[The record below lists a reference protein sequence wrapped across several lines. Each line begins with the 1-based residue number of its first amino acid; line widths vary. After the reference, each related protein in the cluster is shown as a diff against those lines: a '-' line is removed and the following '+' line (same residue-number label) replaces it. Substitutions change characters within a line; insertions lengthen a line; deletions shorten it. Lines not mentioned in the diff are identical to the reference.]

1 MPTWLSILAIVVF
14 GYVAIAAYLYFSQS
28 RLIFLPHL
36 GGRELVATPA
46 DIGLEYRDVSL
57 EAKDGVRLHG
67 WWVSVPDPR
76 GVVLFFHGNAGN
88 VSHRLESIEIFANLG
103 LDVLIIDY
111 RGYGQSEGR
120 PSEEGTYLDAR
131 SALGYLDRN
140 GWPREQV
147 MVFGR
152 SLGGAV
158 AAWLGAR
165 EPVGGVVIESAFASV
180 PDMAAKL
187 YPWLPVRWLSRFHYD
202 TEKAVSRTS
211 NPILVV
217 HSPEDEIIPFDQGR
231 KVFAAT
237 KGKGEFLE
245 IAGGHNDGFLVSGAV
260 YTDGID
266 RFVTETLGPVKTA
279 TNSSNSAD

>member
-1 MPTWLSILAIVVF
+1 MPTWLSIIVILVF

-36 GGRELVATPA
+36 GGRELVTTPA
-46 DIGLEYRDVSL
+46 EIGLDYRDVWF

-67 WWVSVPDPR
+67 WWVSVANPR
-76 GVVLFFHGNAGN
+76 GAVLFFHGNAGN

-103 LDVLIIDY
+103 LNVLIIDY

-120 PSEEGTYLDAR
+120 ITEEGTYLDAR
-131 SALGYLDRN
+131 AALGYLDRN

-147 MVFGR
+147 LVFGR
-152 SLGGAV
+152 SLGAAV

-202 TEKAVSRTS
+202 TEKAASRTS
-211 NPILVV
+211 NPVLVV

-237 KGKGEFLE
+237 KGKGVFLE
-245 IAGGHNDGFLVSGAV
+245 IAGGHNEGFLVSGAV

-266 RFVTETLGPVKTA
+266 RFVTQILGPVKTV
-279 TNSSNSAD
+279 TTKKNSAD